1 MLLVLKRQYYLEGLL
16 SFSVPQKMH
25 RKCDKFFPN
34 EQIKRQ
40 EKGIKLKLEKP
51 SKYRVENTDEKE
63 KKRGKREKE
72 KETETG
78 DRSKGRSSQSE
89 QACDKLR
96 SAASRSRNGKSQQT
110 ETLCLR
116 VSSFMVL
123 V

>member
-51 SKYRVENTDEKE
+51 SKYRVENTEEKE

-72 KETETG
+72 KRKGDG
-78 DRSKGRSSQSE
+78 DRRQE
-89 QACDKLR
+89 QGAIIAIGTGLR
-96 SAASRSRNGKSQQT
+96 
-110 ETLCLR
+110 
-116 VSSFMVL
+116 
-123 V
+123 